1 MPTLQDYIKKRD
13 WIGAVA
19 LLESERNV
27 NIQVENS
34 LWLAYCYFH
43 MGEYRYVCPQLEN
56 QSTSMMNSSGRPKIR
71 ITISTRHAAT
81 MHSASMMTPGGKHSK
96 AQKHHCRLDFSS
108 TLHIRKTMRKTSCTT
123 IKSSTKVHKT
133 NSLLQLFTTC
143 EAIMRKQLKYTKS
156 FCCRAENTKQ

>member
-43 MGEYRYVCPQLEN
+43 MGEYR
-56 QSTSMMNSSGRPKIR
+56 
-71 ITISTRHAAT
+71 
-81 MHSASMMTPGGKHSK
+81 
-96 AQKHHCRLDFSS
+96 
-108 TLHIRKTMRKTSCTT
+108 
-123 IKSSTKVHKT
+123 
-133 NSLLQLFTTC
+133 
-143 EAIMRKQLKYTKS
+143 
-156 FCCRAENTKQ
+156 